1 VSTSTTASTTGT
13 APTTTGSGAARERTD
28 ALTATI
34 AGELQRRT
42 APALGGF
49 NTTIL
54 GIELMRVLRNKRS
67 IIFTLVMPPLF
78 FVMFGTAA
86 SYKTESAGHGNV
98 TAYILISMAAYGAM
112 IAVTAGGAAVSIE
125 RAAGW
130 SRQLRLTPLHPVSY
144 ISLKAIAAMASGLVS
159 VVVTNLVGK
168 MFGAEMPMG
177 RWILA
182 AALCWICS
190 IVFAAFGLFMGYLLP
205 SQNAMQ
211 ILGPALAVMAFLG
224 GLFVPLD
231 SMGHVFATI
240 AKLTP
245 MYGVGEIAH
254 APLTG
259 DLGIGA
265 VANVLVWTVLF
276 VAGAAWRFRRDTAR
290 V

>member
-1 VSTSTTASTTGT
+1 VSTSTTATSTQ
-13 APTTTGSGAARERTD
+13 PTRSGAARQRAD
-28 ALTATI
+28 ALA
-34 AGELQRRT
+34 ASVADELRRRT
-42 APALGGF
+42 PPPFGGF
-49 NTTIL
+49 NPTIL
-54 GIELMRVLRNKRS
+54 GIELMRIMRNKRS
-67 IIFTLVMPPLF
+67 IIFTLLMPPLF
-78 FVMFGTAA
+78 FVMFGSAS
-86 SYKTESAGHGNV
+86 SYKTESVGHGNV

-130 SRQLRLTPLHPVSY
+130 SRQLRLTPLHPVAY

-159 VVVTNLVGK
+159 VVVTNLVGRA
-168 MFGAEMPMG
+168 FGAEMPMG

-182 AALCWICS
+182 AGLCWVCS

-240 AKLTP
+240 AKFTP
-245 MYGVGEIAH
+245 MYGVGAIAH

-259 DLGIGA
+259 DMGIGA
-265 VANVLVWTVLF
+265 VVNVVVWTVVF

>member
-1 VSTSTTASTTGT
+1 VSTSTTA
-13 APTTTGSGAARERTD
+13 TTTEATRTSAARQRTD
-28 ALTATI
+28 ALA
-34 AGELQRRT
+34 ASVASELQRRT
-42 APALGGF
+42 PPPFGGF
-49 NTTIL
+49 NPTIL
-54 GIELMRVLRNKRS
+54 GIELMRIMRNKRS
-67 IIFTLVMPPLF
+67 IIFTLLMPPLF
-78 FVMFGTAA
+78 FVMFGSAG
-86 SYKTESAGHGNV
+86 SYKTQSAGHGNV

-159 VVVTNLVGK
+159 VIVTNLVGK
-168 MFGAEMPMG
+168 AFGADMPMG
-177 RWILA
+177 RWLLSA
-182 AALCWICS
+182 GLCWACS

-231 SMGHVFATI
+231 SMGHLFATI
-240 AKLTP
+240 AKFTP
-245 MYGVGEIAH
+245 MYGVGAIAH

-259 DLGIGA
+259 DLGVGA
-265 VANVLVWTVLF
+265 VANVVIWTVLF

>member
-1 VSTSTTASTTGT
+1 VSPSTTASSAALTPTGT
-13 APTTTGSGAARERTD
+13 GRGRTD
-28 ALTATI
+28 ALSESI
-34 AGELQRRT
+34 AGELHRRT
-42 APALGGF
+42 APPFGGF

-67 IIFTLVMPPLF
+67 IIFTLLMPPLF
-78 FVMFGTAA
+78 FVMFGTAD
-86 SYKTESAGHGNV
+86 SYRAQSAGHGNV

-144 ISLKAIAAMASGLVS
+144 ISLKAIVAMASGLVS

-168 MFGAEMPMG
+168 AFGADMPLG

-182 AALCWICS
+182 VALCWACS

-240 AKLTP
+240 AKFTP
-245 MYGVGEIAH
+245 MYGVGAIAH
-254 APLTG
+254 APLVG
-259 DLGIGA
+259 GLGIGA
-265 VANVLVWTVLF
+265 VANVVAWTVLF

>member
-1 VSTSTTASTTGT
+1 MSTTTSTAVPY
-13 APTTTGSGAARERTD
+13 APTSASARRTE
-28 ALTATI
+28 ALRVSV

-42 APALGGF
+42 APPFGGF
-49 NTTIL
+49 NTTLL
-54 GIELMRVLRNKRS
+54 GIELKRVLRNKRS
-67 IIFTLVMPPLF
+67 IIFTILMPPLF
-78 FVMFGTAA
+78 FVMFGSAD
-86 SYKTESAGHGNV
+86 SYRTQSAGHGNV

-112 IAVTAGGAAVSIE
+112 IAVTSGGAAVSIE

-130 SRQLRLTPLHPVSY
+130 SRQLRLTPLHPISY
-144 ISLKAIAAMASGLVS
+144 ISLKAIAAMATGLAS
-159 VVVTNLVGK
+159 VLVTNIVGEV
-168 MFGAEMPMG
+168 FGADLPLG
-177 RWILA
+177 RWLLA

-211 ILGPALAVMAFLG
+211 ILGPALALMAFLG

-231 SMGHVFATI
+231 SMGHTFATI
-240 AKLTP
+240 ARFTP
-245 MYGVGEIAH
+245 MYGVGAITH

-259 DLGIGA
+259 DLGLGA
-265 VANVLVWTVLF
+265 IVNVLAWTVVF